1 MNVEIGDAKKSAW
14 SGPLAVLINRGSASA
29 SEIFAAAIQD
39 YGRGIIIGEP
49 SFGKGTV
56 QAVVSLDKL
65 AHNDQAEFGDLKIT
79 IAQFFRVNGGTTQIR
94 GVMPDI
100 SYPIG
105 FGADSFGESSYD
117 NALPW
122 ARIDA
127 ANYTPVGDLTGLI
140 PLLRNSHALRIAKDK
155 DFQYLQEDIA
165 AFDSQRNMHVISLN
179 EVARRKERDKQDTR
193 AKLRAQSN
201 DPAGSGK
208 DENSS
213 NEVAVLAIEK
223 AQQDSGL
230 EAGERNLND
239 ELATE
244 KELRS
249 AKDVRLSEA
258 AHILSD
264 EVGLLDVNT
273 KLAAH
278 IAASGL

>member
-1 MNVEIGDAKKSAW
+1 M
-14 SGPLAVLINRGSASA
+14 AV
-29 SEIFAAAIQD
+29 
-39 YGRGIIIGEP
+39 
-49 SFGKGTV
+49 
-56 QAVVSLDKL
+56 
-65 AHNDQAEFGDLKIT
+65 
-79 IAQFFRVNGGTTQIR
+79 
-94 GVMPDI
+94 
-100 SYPIG
+100 
-105 FGADSFGESSYD
+105 
-117 NALPW
+117 
-122 ARIDA
+122 
-127 ANYTPVGDLTGLI
+127 TG
-140 PLLRNSHALRIAKDK
+140 RIAKDK
-155 DFQYLQEDIA
+155 NFQYLRDDIA
-165 AFDSQRNMHVISLN
+165 EFDLHRNVHVISLN
-179 EVARRKERDKQDTR
+179 EAACRKERDKRDTR